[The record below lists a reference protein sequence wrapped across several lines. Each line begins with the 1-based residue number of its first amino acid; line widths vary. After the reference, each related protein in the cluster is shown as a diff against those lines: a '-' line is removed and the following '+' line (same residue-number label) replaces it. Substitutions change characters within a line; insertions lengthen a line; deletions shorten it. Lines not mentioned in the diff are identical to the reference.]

1 MRTLK
6 AILNTAKNMFEGTEE
21 SICLSALINVNKP
34 KFLETDVDLFLS
46 ITSDL
51 FPGIQPLE

>member
-1 MRTLK
+1 M
-6 AILNTAKNMFEGTEE
+6 NTAKNMFEGTEE

-51 FPGIQPLE
+51 FPGIQPLEQILL